1 MLACQLVTQS
11 APRTT
16 LKGTTRTGGEH
27 GSTSLRVAHSNLEV
41 QMHSK
46 SSSVGGGVNRA
57 VMVAG
62 ALAFAALSVPLLAGS
77 IIVSAVALGAGE

>member
-1 MLACQLVTQS
+1 
-11 APRTT
+11 
-16 LKGTTRTGGEH
+16 
-27 GSTSLRVAHSNLEV
+27 
-41 QMHSK
+41 MHSK

-62 ALAFAALSVPLLAGS
+62 ALAFAALSVPLLAGA